1 MLPLI
6 GITGSI
12 LERNNNRYISAYE
25 PNAKAIVEAGGL
37 PVVIPCDLDEQ
48 TLRAIYE
55 RVDAVLLP
63 GGGDVDPQFY
73 GARQHAKTA
82 LILRERDTAEIQIA
96 KWAVADD
103 LPILGICRG
112 HQVFNVAFG
121 GVLLQDIP
129 SEIETTYSHD
139 IEMGMSRATLLHDI
153 KIDPNSKL
161 AKILKTEQIS
171 VNSLHHQ
178 AVMKPASNVKITA
191 YAPDGIIEASEMPDK
206 RFALTVQWHPED
218 LQNMTQMRDL
228 FKAFVDAAREKL
240 LANGR

>member
-1 MLPLI
+1 
-6 GITGSI
+6 
-12 LERNNNRYISAYE
+12 
-25 PNAKAIVEAGGL
+25 
-37 PVVIPCDLDEQ
+37 
-48 TLRAIYE
+48 
-55 RVDAVLLP
+55 LP

-73 GARQHAKTA
+73 GATQHAKTA

-129 SEIETTYSHD
+129 SEMETTYSHD
-139 IEMGMSRATLLHDI
+139 IEVGMSRGTLLHDI

-218 LQNMTQMRDL
+218 LQNMTQMRAL

-240 LANGR
+240 LANGK